1 MNTWKILQMRVE
13 REQMREWSSLR
24 RVAYILI
31 PLLIYYVIH
40 DVAEILLWGGLNLYM
55 ESAARES
62 VAFLEENGATVRG
75 IINGLA
81 ILIGAASIW
90 KAISGEISAPAQ
102 KRKETGRERTLTD
115 CFFCGAVSFLAAIG
129 LNLLFSLVGPFN
141 HSASYAETA
150 QAQYGVSF
158 AVGLVLY
165 GVVSP
170 FVEEAIF
177 RGLMYNRMKRCF
189 GFWMAFLLSSLLFG
203 CYHGNLVQ
211 ALYGTLMGLL
221 IAFLYELF
229 GGFETAVL
237 SHGVANICIYGLTC
251 AGTFKKLSL
260 GGTILLAAVTLCGA
274 AGCIIYM
281 TRKRGKN
288 GLLHD

>member
-1 MNTWKILQMRVE
+1 MRVG

-40 DVAEILLWGGLNLYM
+40 DVAEILLWGSLNLYM
-55 ESAARES
+55 ERAAREN

-90 KAISGEISAPAQ
+90 KAVSGEISAPAQ
-102 KRKETGRERTLTD
+102 KRKETGRERMLTD
-115 CFFCGAVSFLAAIG
+115 CFFCGVVSFLAAIG
-129 LNLLFSLVGPFN
+129 LNLLFSLVGTFSD
-141 HSASYAETA
+141 SASYAETA
-150 QAQYGVSF
+150 QAQYGVSL

-189 GFWMAFLLSSLLFG
+189 GFWMAILLSSLLFG

-221 IAFLYELF
+221 IAFLYELY

-237 SHGVANICIYGLTC
+237 SHAVANVCIYALTC
-251 AGTFKKLSL
+251 AGTLKKLNL

-274 AGCIIYM
+274 AGCLIYI

>member
-1 MNTWKILQMRVE
+1 MRVG

-55 ESAARES
+55 EKAARES
-62 VAFLEENGATVRG
+62 VAFLEENGTTVRG

-90 KAISGEISAPAQ
+90 KAVSVEISAPAQ
-102 KRKETGRERTLTD
+102 KRKENGRERMLTD

-129 LNLLFSLVGPFN
+129 LNLLFSLVGTFSD
-141 HSASYAETA
+141 SASYAETA

-237 SHGVANICIYGLTC
+237 SHAVANVCIYGLTC
-251 AGTFKKLSL
+251 AGALKKLSL
-260 GGTILLAAVTLCGA
+260 GDTILLAAVTLCGA
-274 AGCIIYM
+274 AGCLIYM

>member
-1 MNTWKILQMRVE
+1 MRVE

-55 ESAARES
+55 ERAGRET
-62 VAFLEENGATVRG
+62 VAFLEENGTTVRG

-90 KAISGEISAPAQ
+90 KAVSGEISAPAQ

-115 CFFCGAVSFLAAIG
+115 CFFCGAVSLLVAIG
-129 LNLLFSLVGPFN
+129 LNLLFSLVGPFS

-221 IAFLYELF
+221 IAFLYELY

-237 SHGVANICIYGLTC
+237 SHAVANICIYALTC
-251 AGTFKKLSL
+251 AGALKKLSL
-260 GGTILLAAVTLCGA
+260 GGTILLAAVTLCSA
-274 AGCIIYM
+274 AGCLIYI